1 MHMINIVCTRFILA
15 SISTTLPNSCVCV
28 CVSGGES
35 DGDSIE
41 DLRVSSLEYSVSLS
55 LSDELQLTV
64 QHHIPPGHLHSVVET
79 GHSYVCTSKIT
90 FAYYIYTYT
99 GETLQPP
106 A

>member
-1 MHMINIVCTRFILA
+1 M
-15 SISTTLPNSCVCV
+15 CV

-90 FAYYIYTYT
+90 CAYYYIRIQVKHYNHQHEGSLVTKVVVMQNFPFVW
-99 GETLQPP
+99 LLH
-106 A
+106 